1 LTTAANCDNG
11 QGGYMGKAYNMYY
24 GYNLAS
30 DLTSFIYPSG
40 RVILTSYDT
49 ANRIS
54 QVQDVYNGN
63 TSTHAGSI
71 NYWPNRVIENMNIGH
86 QNSNNV
92 NLVENTTLNSRLQVS
107 ARNAQFGSTFPVQ
120 FSFTY
125 GASGQNNG
133 NLTAQQIQ
141 TIAAPNPPPG
151 VTIPAL
157 NLTQN
162 YTYDAYDRILS
173 ATETGGTS
181 EWTQNYL
188 YDQWGNRAVQTGSY
202 IPNPNGTPTAIT
214 QFTNNQWL
222 GTGASY
228 DAAGDATG
236 VPGSTNET
244 FTYDAENRVNTA
256 NANGTITYIYDGQ
269 GRRVEKTSSTFSTIY
284 LYDAAGKA
292 IVETTVPVT
301 GTSFPTDAP
310 VTGTEYLIED
320 HLGSTRLSMN
330 NQGQVVRRYDFLPF
344 GEEIV
349 AGVGGRGA
357 DYEPSN
363 YVYPTTPD
371 DVLHKFTSKERDSET
386 GLDFFGA
393 RYFSSAEGRFTSPD
407 WAAKPQAGPYADFGD
422 PQTLNLYG
430 YVRNN
435 PMGKGDPDGHG
446 PDILVIEDGPTEGNP
461 IGHTAIA
468 VTGQGVF
475 SFGNGTKLG
484 SSTTDYLARETGR
497 RDQTVTAIK
506 TTPERDHA
514 AVEALMKEDA
524 KGGITKVQDNCASR
538 SNAALDAAGIPRGDI
553 SNPMTPI
560 STPDPSLPG
569 TAGARAQ
576 ATPGSQTTTIPK
588 GSTSIPA
595 GLNQF
600 NPGPN
605 QNTQLPKP
613 ETKTP
618 NGNSS
623 S

>member
-1 LTTAANCDNG
+1 
-11 QGGYMGKAYNMYY
+11 
-24 GYNLAS
+24 
-30 DLTSFIYPSG
+30 
-40 RVILTSYDT
+40 
-49 ANRIS
+49 
-54 QVQDVYNGN
+54 
-63 TSTHAGSI
+63 
-71 NYWPNRVIENMNIGH
+71 
-86 QNSNNV
+86 
-92 NLVENTTLNSRLQVS
+92 
-107 ARNAQFGSTFPVQ
+107 
-120 FSFTY
+120 
-125 GASGQNNG
+125 
-133 NLTAQQIQ
+133 
-141 TIAAPNPPPG
+141 
-151 VTIPAL
+151 
-157 NLTQN
+157 
-162 YTYDAYDRILS
+162 
-173 ATETGGTS
+173 
-181 EWTQNYL
+181 
-188 YDQWGNRAVQTGSY
+188 
-202 IPNPNGTPTAIT
+202 
-214 QFTNNQWL
+214 
-222 GTGASY
+222 
-228 DAAGDATG
+228 
-236 VPGSTNET
+236 
-244 FTYDAENRVNTA
+244 
-256 NANGTITYIYDGQ
+256 
-269 GRRVEKTSSTFSTIY
+269 
-284 LYDAAGKA
+284 
-292 IVETTVPVT
+292 
-301 GTSFPTDAP
+301 
-310 VTGTEYLIED
+310 
-320 HLGSTRLSMN
+320 
-330 NQGQVVRRYDFLPF
+330 
-344 GEEIV
+344 
-349 AGVGGRGA
+349 
-357 DYEPSN
+357 
-363 YVYPTTPD
+363 VYPTTPD